1 METPAAE
8 DRLVLADGRSVAV
21 RVAGAGDR
29 DRVAELIAGLSPR
42 SRALRFGAGRR
53 GLLPHEA
60 AAMAAPP
67 GPEGLGLVAL
77 AGPGPDRAVA
87 LARYD
92 RRAGAP
98 EAELSVAV
106 ADAWQGIGVGTG
118 LVERLLARAG
128 ADGLDALWALVMPQ
142 NRAMLGV
149 LRGLGCDIEER
160 LRPGEVIVRLPTGVD
175 DDLEDAAIARF
186 AGAAAASLGPL
197 MRPRSIAVVGASRS
211 PDAPGGAVLRAL
223 LESPSVRV
231 AAVNRAGASV
241 AGVPAAPSLAA
252 VAEPVDLAVVAVP
265 AAEVLA
271 VARQA
276 VSRGVRALVVVT
288 SGFSETGARGAG
300 TEAELLHVAR
310 TGGMRLVGPNC
321 LGVSSGDPAAP
332 FNATFAPVAPPAGR
346 IALASQSG
354 GLGVAALAHLARRG
368 TGLSAFVSLGN
379 AADVSATDLLAW
391 WERDE
396 RTRVVLLYLEG
407 FGDPRR
413 FARMARRVCRSTPV
427 VALKAGRGPAGRR
440 GGGSHTAALAAGEAP
455 TDALFDLAGVVRVD
469 TVEELME
476 AGELL
481 AAQPPPAGDRVA
493 IVGNAGGPGILA
505 ADACEGRGLRVPRL
519 SPALAAA
526 LERAVPELAGA
537 SNPVDLGAAAGP
549 DDLLRA
555 ARLLAGSGEVDALIV
570 VAARLRGRDA
580 AGIRAAAR
588 QLAGGDVTVVG
599 CSCGDEVPGDAAGE
613 ERAVPWLTFPEAA
626 ARALGHAAQAGVAA
640 RRPPDPAR
648 RPEAVDRAA
657 ARAALASAAPG
668 RWLAPEAA
676 AALLG
681 AYGIA
686 TPRALMAESADQA
699 ARAQARLGGPVAVK
713 VAQPVVPHKSEA
725 GGVVLG
731 CASPEAAA
739 AAFRRIDQAL
749 RAGAAPGGLRAAL
762 VQEMVEGPAQLI
774 VGATADPVFGPLVLA
789 GIGGVEAEMWADRAV
804 ALAPVGALA
813 AADLWTGLR
822 GARLIDGW
830 RGAPASDRVALA
842 DLVCRVSWLA
852 ADQPELAELDC
863 NPVRAPAG
871 GRAIVLDA
879 RARRAGEA
887 QVSGDGPPTG
897 MSTS

>member
-1 METPAAE
+1 MGTPAAE
-8 DRLVLADGRSVAV
+8 DRLVLTDGRSVAV
-21 RVAGAGDR
+21 RVAGAGDG
-29 DRVAELIAGLSPR
+29 DRVAELIAGLSLR

-60 AAMAAPP
+60 EAMAAPP

-77 AGPGPDRAVA
+77 AGPAPDRAVA

-106 ADAWQGIGVGTG
+106 ADAWQGVGIGTG
-118 LVERLLARAG
+118 LVERLLTRARD
-128 ADGLDALWALVMPQ
+128 DGLDALWALVMPQ
-142 NRAMLGV
+142 NWAMRGV
-149 LRGLGCDIEER
+149 FRGLGCDIEER
-160 LRPGEVIVRLPTGVD
+160 VRPGEVIVRLPTGVD
-175 DDLEDAAIARF
+175 DDLEDAAVARF
-186 AGAAAASLGPL
+186 AGAAAASLEPL
-197 MRPRSIAVVGASRS
+197 MRPRSIAVVGASRN
-211 PDAPGGAVLRAL
+211 PDAPGGAVLHAL

-231 AAVNRAGASV
+231 AAVNRAAASV
-241 AGVPAAPSLAA
+241 AGVPSVPSLAA
-252 VAEPVDLAVVAVP
+252 LDEPVDLAVVAVP
-265 AAEVLA
+265 AAEVPA

-276 VSRGVRALVVVT
+276 VSRGVRALVVLT

-310 TGGMRLVGPNC
+310 TGGLRLVGPNC

-332 FNATFAPVAPPAGR
+332 FNATFAPIAPPAGR

-440 GGGSHTAALAAGEAP
+440 AGGSHTAALAAGEAP

-481 AAQPPPAGDRVA
+481 AAQPPPSGDRVA

-505 ADACEGRGLRVPRL
+505 ADACEGRGLHVPRL

-526 LERAVPELAGA
+526 LERAVPGLAGA

-549 DDLLRA
+549 DHLLRA
-555 ARLLAGSGEVDALIV
+555 GRLLAGSGEVDALIV

-580 AGIRAAAR
+580 AALRAAAR
-588 QLAGGDVTVVG
+588 ELAGGDVTVVG
-599 CSCGDEVPGDAAGE
+599 CSCGDEVPGAAADDE
-613 ERAVPWLTFPEAA
+613 ERAVPWLAFPESA
-626 ARALGHAAQAGVAA
+626 ARALGHAAQAGAAA

-648 RPEAVDRAA
+648 RPEGVDRAA

-668 RWLAPEAA
+668 RWLAPEAVT
-676 AALLG
+676 ALLA

-686 TPRALMAESADQA
+686 TPRAVIAESAAQA

-713 VAQPVVPHKSEA
+713 VAQPEVVHKSEA
-725 GGVVLG
+725 GGIVLG
-731 CASPEAAA
+731 CASPDDAAE
-739 AAFRRIDQAL
+739 AFRRIDRAL
-749 RAGAAPGGLRAAL
+749 RAGAAPDGLRAAL
-762 VQEMVEGPAQLI
+762 VQEMVEGPAELI
-774 VGATADPVFGPLVLA
+774 VGATADRVFGPLVLA

-813 AADLWTGLR
+813 AADLWSGLR

-830 RGAPASDRVALA
+830 RGAPASDRAALA
-842 DLVCRVSWLA
+842 DLVRRVSWLA

-871 GRAIVLDA
+871 GPAIVLDA

-887 QVSGDGPPTG
+887 QPPGETG
-897 MSTS
+897 RSAS